1 MQCSENP
8 RLTRFSWLVF
18 ALLLCGSLVAGETS
32 PQRGHPVGYP
42 IRAADLDVLP
52 GFLNPPPG
60 YGEVAFYWWLG
71 DTLTQERLLWQ
82 MDQLAGRGVTGL
94 QVNYAHSDSGGYSY
108 GLTLPSHPRLFS
120 NEWWELFK
128 WFLSEA
134 KKRGM
139 SVSLSDYTLGR
150 AGQGW
155 YVDEILKEDSTLRG
169 TKLSCLQY
177 ERDGGSQFRLDVPQ
191 TLLVARA
198 YRLESRGG
206 VSSSGVDLGFL
217 VQRNQI
223 SWNVPSGKWKILL
236 VCRSTVPAS
245 IDPMNPLIG
254 KKYVEKFFQRFENH
268 CPGEAGKGLNFFF
281 SDELDF
287 GIRGFLW
294 NDFFAREF
302 KKRKQYDIVP
312 ELPALFLDIGPRTPK
327 VRMDYNDVMVAL
339 SEEHFFKP
347 LYDWHTERGMLFG
360 CDHGG
365 RGTDVAEFGDY
376 FRTQRWM
383 SGPGC
388 DQPELSRNV
397 VKNKVASSIAH
408 LYERPRTWLEGYHS
422 SNWGTSSAQVADA
435 TFANFAMGHNLL
447 SLHGLYYSTHGSWW
461 EWAPPDNHFR
471 QPYWADMATLLKC
484 TERLSY
490 LLSQGHHRCDA
501 AIVYPV
507 APVEAGIRG
516 EESVRTAFS
525 TGSELYA
532 AGIDFDFM
540 DFESLARARVSDG
553 ELQISGERYRVL
565 VLPAMSAVR
574 YSTMQKALEFSR
586 AGGLVLA
593 VGSLPEASDRIGR
606 SDVRLESMV
615 KEVFGITT
623 AEIADSS
630 RTHPPFGKSARP
642 GVFVESPARAVA
654 EVNRAIP
661 RDFEVLSGKSP
672 AANVLHRRVGPR
684 DIYYVYGVSKGTDCY
699 FRSRGRAELWNPW
712 DGSAKVL
719 PVVSTDQQGT
729 RLRMPLTEHEP
740 QVVVFGPGEPE
751 RESRV
756 QTETGAEVQLSLDGE
771 WEFELRPT
779 LDNRWGDYRL
789 PAFDGRL
796 AAEASIFRYKVEIEP
811 LPPWHL
817 PQIEDGGWSSAEVS
831 YGAQFWKLGPLP
843 PHSQEVA
850 QKLSRITSVDPRIPV
865 EVNGKPFYWTSHEF
879 SWRWG
884 VKGDPGHQGYHG
896 LKGVVHNDL
905 IELGRPL
912 RDWRGVPGP
921 SFKTESENVYYL
933 WSTVLADRGCRA
945 EIREGGLKPT
955 GVWLNHELLGDTAQ
969 AVDLEAGATALLL
982 RYEGAGRGYYVFEAS
997 SRRSKSLQPMSLA
1010 SDWFNKPS
1018 VLRFDVMPQVQKPVG
1033 WYRCTAPP
1041 GLRSIRL
1048 GARGIVR
1055 IWVEGAEVPVQPST
1069 PDTDRTPEDG
1079 VDGWQAVLP
1088 APVVRSS
1095 SVAIRIEQKR
1105 GFYGG
1110 GAIPEPVM
1118 FDCSTGLIQL
1128 GDLSGNDVLGT
1139 YSGGLVYRRDIQLS
1153 LSQVSSRRILLDLGD
1168 LVASAQVRVNGDLV
1182 GSRPAPPWTF
1192 DITGKTKVGLNRI
1205 EVLVHNT
1212 LGNHYRTVPSQYVGN
1227 TTSGLLGPVVIRFSE

>member
-1 MQCSENP
+1 
-8 RLTRFSWLVF
+8 
-18 ALLLCGSLVAGETS
+18 
-32 PQRGHPVGYP
+32 
-42 IRAADLDVLP
+42 
-52 GFLNPPPG
+52 
-60 YGEVAFYWWLG
+60 
-71 DTLTQERLLWQ
+71 

-108 GLTLPSHPRLFS
+108 GLTLPSKPRLFS
-120 NEWWELFK
+120 NEWWELFR
-128 WFLSEA
+128 WFLGEA

-155 YVDEILKEDSTLRG
+155 YVDEMLKEDSTLCG
-169 TKLSCLQY
+169 SKLDCVQY
-177 ERDGGSQFRLDVPQ
+177 DRDGGTEFRAEIPPHLV
-191 TLLVARA
+191 VARA
-198 YRLESRGG
+198 YRLENG
-206 VSSSGVDLGFL
+206 VVGARSGVDLGSI
-217 VQRNQI
+217 VQQNQI
-223 SWNVPSGKWKILL
+223 AWNVPSGKWKILF
-236 VCRSTVPAS
+236 VHRSTVPAS
-245 IDPMNPLIG
+245 LDPMNPLTG
-254 KKYVEKFFQRFENH
+254 KKYVEKFFQRFEDH

-327 VRMDYNDVMVAL
+327 VRMDYNDVMVGL

-347 LYDWHTERGMLFG
+347 LYDWHTKRGMLFG

-365 RGTDVAEFGDY
+365 RGTDVTEFGDY

-435 TFANFAMGHNLL
+435 TFANFAMGQNLL

-490 LLSQGHHRCDA
+490 LLSQGHHRCDV

-507 APVEAGIRG
+507 APAEAGMRG

-525 TGSELYA
+525 TGTELYA

-540 DFESLARARVSDG
+540 DFESLARARASG
-553 ELQISGERYRVL
+553 RELQVSGERYRVL
-565 VLPAMSAVR
+565 ILPAMSAVR
-574 YSTMQKALEFSR
+574 YSTMQKALEFVR
-586 AGGLVLA
+586 AGGIVLA
-593 VGSLPEASDRIGR
+593 VGSLPDASDRIGR
-606 SDVRLESMV
+606 NDGRLKSMV
-615 KEVFGITT
+615 KEVFGITAT
-623 AEIADSS
+623 EIADSS
-630 RTHPPFGKSARP
+630 RMHFHDRKSARR
-642 GVFVESPARAVA
+642 GVLVRSSTQAVA
-654 EVNRAIP
+654 EVKKSIL
-661 RDFEVLSGKSP
+661 RDFEVMSDKSP
-672 AANVLHRRVGPR
+672 PANVLHRRVGPR
-684 DIYYVYGVSKGTDCY
+684 DIYYVYGVPKGTHCF
-699 FRSRGRAELWNPW
+699 FRSRGRVELWNPW
-712 DGSAKVL
+712 DGSIEAL
-719 PVVSTDQQGT
+719 PIDSTNPQGSY
-729 RLRMPLTEHEP
+729 LRMPLTEREP
-740 QVVVFGPGEPE
+740 QIIVFGPGEPE
-751 RESRV
+751 RETRV
-756 QTETGAEVQLSLDGE
+756 QTETRPEFVLSLDGD

-789 PAFDGRL
+789 PAFDGRI
-796 AAEASIFRYKVEIEP
+796 AAEASIFRYKEEIEP
-811 LPPWHL
+811 NPPWRL
-817 PQIEDGGWSSAEVS
+817 SQTEDGGWSKVDVS

-843 PHSQEVA
+843 RHSQEVG
-850 QKLSRITSVDPRIPV
+850 QKLSLLASVDPKTPV
-865 EVNGKPFYWTSHEF
+865 EVNGRPYYWTTYEF

-905 IELGRPL
+905 VELGRAL

-921 SFKTESENVYYL
+921 RFETEPDGNVYYL
-933 WSTVLADRGCRA
+933 WSNVLADRGCRA
-945 EIREGGLKPT
+945 EIREGGLQPT
-955 GVWLNHELLGDTAQ
+955 GAWLNHELMSDTAR
-969 AVDLEAGATALLL
+969 AVDLKPGANPLLL
-982 RYEGAGRGYYVFEAS
+982 RYEGAGRGYYLFEDS
-997 SRRSKSLQPMSLA
+997 SRRSNSVHAIPLT
-1010 SDWFNKPS
+1010 SDWFDRPS
-1018 VLRFDVMPQVQKPVG
+1018 VLRFDVKPQSEKTVG

-1041 GLRSIRL
+1041 GLRSVRL

-1055 IWVEGAEVPVQPST
+1055 IWV
-1069 PDTDRTPEDG
+1069 DG
-1079 VDGWQAVLP
+1079 VAFPVQAVLP
-1088 APVVRSS
+1088 DRNPETGVPVLEAVLPVPAARSS
-1095 SVAIRIEQKR
+1095 SVAIRIEQER

-1110 GAIPEPVM
+1110 AAIPDPVM
-1118 FDCSTGLIQL
+1118 FDCSTGLIRL
-1128 GDLSGNDVLGT
+1128 GDLSGDDVLGT
-1139 YSGGLVYRRDIQLS
+1139 YSGGLLYRRDVQLS
-1153 LSQVSSRRILLDLGD
+1153 PSQVSTRRIQLDLGN
-1168 LVASAQVRVNGDLV
+1168 LVASVQVRVNGDLI

-1192 DITGKTKVGLNRI
+1192 DISGRTRVGLNRI

-1227 TTSGLLGPVVIRFSE
+1227 TTSGLLGPVVIRFCE